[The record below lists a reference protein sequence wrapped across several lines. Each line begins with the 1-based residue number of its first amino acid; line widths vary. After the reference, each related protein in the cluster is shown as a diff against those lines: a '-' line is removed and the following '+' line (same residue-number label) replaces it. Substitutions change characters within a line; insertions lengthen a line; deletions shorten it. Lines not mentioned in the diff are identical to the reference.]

1 MIQQQVYV
9 LTNITM
15 FLDGLMIICAGYFA
29 YYLNFRLAAPH
40 WFLTTELFV
49 APVLAVLFLNNYVLG
64 RFGLYDDRKI
74 PSIPQLGLDISK
86 AIFIDFSIL
95 SVVLFVAERYDYPRI
110 FFILFAFS
118 CLIFLMIER
127 VILLEYYVHV
137 SQKAINSRKILIV
150 GSMKR
155 GQFVSDL
162 LDKQLSWGHEVIGRL
177 SVEKDPST
185 PAIGTIDDLHDVL
198 RTKTVDEVIFA
209 IEQTQPVRLGPYI
222 ELCKKIGVSVR
233 ILPSL
238 WELGDKNLSVERC
251 QGVPFII
258 MKAASFNAT
267 GLLYKRILDII
278 GGAIGTILFL
288 LIYPFVGLA
297 IKLDSPGPIIFAQK
311 RVGKNGRVFKLFK
324 FRSMYQDAEERKQE
338 LLQNNEMDGA
348 IFKIKDDPRITKI
361 GRWLR
366 STSID
371 EIPQFLNVLTGE
383 MSLVGT
389 RPPTLNEV
397 AEYKDWH
404 LRRISIK
411 PGMTG
416 LWQISGRNRITDFNK
431 IVELDCTY
439 FDNWRFLKDI
449 QIIFKTILVVLRRK
463 GAI

>member
-15 FLDGLMIICAGYFA
+15 FLDGLMVILAGYVA
-29 YYLNFRLAAPH
+29 YYLNFRIAGPH

-49 APVLAVLFLNNYVLG
+49 ASVLAVLFLSNYVLG
-64 RFGLYDDRKI
+64 RFGLYDDRKP
-74 PSIPQLGLDISK
+74 PSVLQIAVEISK
-86 AIFIDFSIL
+86 SIFLVFSIL
-95 SVVLFVAERYDYPRI
+95 SVVIFVFQRYDYPRT
-110 FFILFAFS
+110 FFILFALS
-118 CLIFLMIER
+118 CLFLLLIER
-127 VILLEYYVHV
+127 LILLEYYLYVA
-137 SQKAINSRKILIV
+137 QKAINSRKILIV

-177 SVEKDPST
+177 SVEKSSST
-185 PAIGTIDDLHDVL
+185 PAIGTIEDLHDVL
-198 RTKTVDEVIFA
+198 RAKTVDEVVFA
-209 IEQTQPVRLGPYI
+209 IEQSQPVDLAPHI
-222 ELCKKIGVSVR
+222 ELCKKVGVSVR

-238 WELGDKNLSVERC
+238 WEVGDQSLSVERC

-258 MKAASFNAT
+258 MKAASFSAT
-267 GLLYKRILDII
+267 GLLYKRILDLV
-278 GGAIGTILFL
+278 GGTVGTLLFFL
-288 LIYPFVGLA
+288 LYPLIGLA
-297 IKLDSPGPIIFAQK
+297 IKLDSPGPVVFAQE
-311 RVGKNGRVFKLFK
+311 RVGKNGRVFKLYK
-324 FRSMYQDAEERKQE
+324 FRSMYQDAEERKAE
-338 LLQNNEMDGA
+338 LLKNNEMDGA
-348 IFKIKDDPRITKI
+348 IFKMKNDPRITKI

-366 STSID
+366 RTSID

-416 LWQISGRNRITDFNK
+416 LWQISGRNQITDFNK

-439 FDNWRFLKDI
+439 FDNWRFLKDL
-449 QIIFKTILVVLRRK
+449 QIIVKTIEVVLRRK
-463 GAI
+463 GAS